1 MTRVTSIL
9 DRMPAVAKPQQKFLR
24 VLLDTIMVVRGQVNF
39 LNMSRYSQLSER
51 TFRRQFRQPFDWT
64 EFHRQSI
71 KEVSAPEA
79 DLILAQDASF
89 LKKSGKQTFGLDRFF
104 NGCAGRAERG
114 LEVSLISVI
123 DVERNFAMALSLE
136 QTPARLTVT
145 QSKRASGVVESR
157 IDFYLQHL
165 VATKPSLPEGVR
177 LAVFDGYYAKRKF
190 VDGVCQMNLHIIS
203 KLRSDANLRYLY
215 QGPQKKRGRSR
226 RDDGKVDFADLRRF
240 HSLGEV
246 EAGIH
251 LSTAVVNHQRLG
263 RDLRVVVV
271 VRREKGKRRRLA
283 VLFSTDTTLE
293 AKQIY
298 RYYKARFQIEFLFR
312 DAKQH
317 PGLGDCQAR
326 DKAALS
332 FHFNASL
339 AAVNLARVEA
349 LVRNKG
355 EEQRA
360 FSLSSM
366 KQRRFNEHLL
376 ERIIT
381 KLELEP
387 SAVKSHAEYESL
399 CSYGAIA
406 A

>member
-1 MTRVTSIL
+1 
-9 DRMPAVAKPQQKFLR
+9 MPPVAKPQQKFLR
-24 VLLDTIMVVRGQVNF
+24 VLLATIMVVRGKVNF

-64 EFHRQSI
+64 AFHRRSI
-71 KEVSAPEA
+71 EEVGAPNA

-89 LKKSGKQTFGLDRFF
+89 VKKSGKSTFGLDRFF

-114 LEVSLISVI
+114 LEVSLISII
-123 DVERNFAMALSLE
+123 DVERNFAMALSIE
-136 QTPARLTVT
+136 QTPARPLVARRNHA
-145 QSKRASGVVESR
+145 QVQAESR

-165 VATKPSLPEGVR
+165 ATTRSSLPEGVR

-190 VDGVCQMNLHIIS
+190 VDGVCEMNLHVIS

-215 QGPQKKRGRSR
+215 QGPQKKRGRPR
-226 RDDGKVDFADLRRF
+226 RYDGKVDFADLRRLA
-240 HSLGEV
+240 SLGEV

-251 LSTAVVNHQRLG
+251 LWTGIVNHQRLG
-263 RDLRVVVV
+263 RDIRVVVV
-271 VRREKGKRRRLA
+271 IRREKGKRRRLA
-283 VLFSTDTTLE
+283 LLFSTDTALK
-293 AKQIY
+293 AKEIY
-298 RYYKARFQIEFLFR
+298 RYYKARCQIEFLFR

-317 PGLGDCQAR
+317 TGLGDCQAR

-332 FHFNASL
+332 FHFNASM

-349 LVRNKG
+349 LERNKG
-355 EEQRA
+355 EAQRA

-376 ERIIT
+376 ERIIQ

-387 SAVKSHAEYESL
+387 NAVKSHAEYESL